1 MKQFSKSHSRQ
12 TSFEEPFSDF
22 EFTSTPAVG
31 GIGTVSIFNGEPG
44 ETITFDFTLVIGAFT
59 GVNLSFSAPMAVGSL
74 EAIHL
79 TRTGTMLLDGS
90 GNGTSTFTFTPSSGY
105 DAYCDIELTTRS
117 SGETEG
123 IGQVVSV
130 G

>member
-1 MKQFSKSHSRQ
+1 MNELRRQ
-12 TSFEEPFSDF
+12 IYRQRRRSVPVSLF
-22 EFTSTPAVG
+22 EFTSTPAIDGV
-31 GIGTVSIFNGEPG
+31 GTVSIFNGEPG
-44 ETITFDFTLVIGAFT
+44 ETITFDFTLIIGVFT
-59 GVNLSFSAPMAVGSL
+59 GVNLSFSSPMAVGSL
-74 EAIHL
+74 EAIHT
-79 TRTGTMLLDGS
+79 TRTGTMLLDGT

-105 DAYCDIELTTRS
+105 DAYCDIQLVSRS